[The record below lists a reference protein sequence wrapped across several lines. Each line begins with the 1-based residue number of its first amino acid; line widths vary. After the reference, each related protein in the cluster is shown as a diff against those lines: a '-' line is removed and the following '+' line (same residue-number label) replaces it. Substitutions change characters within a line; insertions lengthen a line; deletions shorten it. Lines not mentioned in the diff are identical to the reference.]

1 MKTKDLAGL
10 LHRLE
15 RPTGPVDV
23 VLDTDTYNE
32 VDDQFALS
40 YLLASQD
47 QLRVK
52 ALYAA
57 PFFNE
62 NSTGPADGME
72 KSYQEILKLLGLAG
86 CQELR
91 EVVFRGSA
99 SYLPDEVTPVPSPA
113 AEDLARRAM
122 GYSPEAPLY
131 VVAIGALTNIA
142 SALLLEP
149 AIAQRITLVWLGGNA
164 WDWPDNQEFNAFQDV
179 AADRV
184 VFGSGAAV
192 VQLPCQGVVS
202 AFRVSGPEL
211 RQYLQGKSPLCD
223 YLVELVE
230 ESQRHWNAGPCW
242 TRPIWDVTAVGWLLG
257 ERFMLDRLEP
267 SPIFQYDHHYS
278 FDKSRHPM
286 RYVYHI
292 QRDELFADLF
302 EKLPKLGQEQKR
314 PPAQGWRAFCWDTFP
329 ALGHT
334 RDKTMWKRG
343 ICHDTRGYSQAAAGV
358 QRRHQNGGELPGR
371 GAAQGAVGQ
380 PAELPGEVP
389 PGPRQ
394 AGGRDPRFAGPLR
407 GRRQRA
413 QPRGQGHVLDEDKR
427 QAGPGGERR
436 NRGRPDY
443 RGVQHGGEVPKPLP
457 KPV

>member
-1 MKTKDLAGL
+1 M
-10 LHRLE
+10 
-15 RPTGPVDV
+15 DV

-86 CQELR
+86 CQKLR

-99 SYLPDEVTPVPSPA
+99 SYLPDEGTPVPSPA

-184 VFGSGAAV
+184 VFGSG
-192 VQLPCQGVVS
+192 G
-202 AFRVSGPEL
+202 
-211 RQYLQGKSPLCD
+211 
-223 YLVELVE
+223 
-230 ESQRHWNAGPCW
+230 
-242 TRPIWDVTAVGWLLG
+242 
-257 ERFMLDRLEP
+257 
-267 SPIFQYDHHYS
+267 
-278 FDKSRHPM
+278 
-286 RYVYHI
+286 
-292 QRDELFADLF
+292 
-302 EKLPKLGQEQKR
+302 
-314 PPAQGWRAFCWDTFP
+314 
-329 ALGHT
+329 
-334 RDKTMWKRG
+334 
-343 ICHDTRGYSQAAAGV
+343 AAA
-358 QRRHQNGGELPGR
+358 LPGGGVR
-371 GAAQGAVGQ
+371 LPGQRAGAA
-380 PAELPGEVP
+380 PVP
-389 PGPRQ
+389 PGQKPPVRLPGG
-394 AGGRDPRFAGPLR
+394 AGGGIPAPLERGALLDAAHLGRHRRGLAAGGALY
-407 GRRQRA
+407 
-413 QPRGQGHVLDEDKR
+413 
-427 QAGPGGERR
+427 AG
-436 NRGRPDY
+436 
-443 RGVQHGGEVPKPLP
+443 
-457 KPV
+457 

>member
-1 MKTKDLAGL
+1 MVKTKDLAGL

-91 EVVFRGSA
+91 DVVFRGSA
-99 SYLPDEVTPVPSPA
+99 SYLPDEGTPVPSPA

-192 VQLPCQGVVS
+192 VQLPCQGWCPPSGS
-202 AFRVSGPEL
+202 AGRSCASTSRAKAPCATTWWSWWRNPSATGTRAPAGRGPSGTSPPWAGCWGSAL
-211 RQYLQGKSPLCD
+211 CWIGWSPAPSSSTTTTTALTRAATPCGTCTTSSGTSSSWICSKSCP
-223 YLVELVE
+223 
-230 ESQRHWNAGPCW
+230 SWGSNSKPSG
-242 TRPIWDVTAVGWLLG
+242 TRLEGFLLG
-257 ERFMLDRLEP
+257 Y
-267 SPIFQYDHHYS
+267 I
-278 FDKSRHPM
+278 
-286 RYVYHI
+286 
-292 QRDELFADLF
+292 
-302 EKLPKLGQEQKR
+302 
-314 PPAQGWRAFCWDTFP
+314 
-329 ALGHT
+329 
-334 RDKTMWKRG
+334 
-343 ICHDTRGYSQAAAGV
+343 
-358 QRRHQNGGELPGR
+358 
-371 GAAQGAVGQ
+371 
-380 PAELPGEVP
+380 
-389 PGPRQ
+389 
-394 AGGRDPRFAGPLR
+394 PRFGA
-407 GRRQRA
+407 
-413 QPRGQGHVLDEDKR
+413 H
-427 QAGPGGERR
+427 
-436 NRGRPDY
+436 
-443 RGVQHGGEVPKPLP
+443 
-457 KPV
+457 

>member
-1 MKTKDLAGL
+1 MVKTKDLAGL

-202 AFRVSGPEL
+202 AFRVSGP
-211 RQYLQGKSPLCD
+211 
-223 YLVELVE
+223 
-230 ESQRHWNAGPCW
+230 
-242 TRPIWDVTAVGWLLG
+242 
-257 ERFMLDRLEP
+257 
-267 SPIFQYDHHYS
+267 
-278 FDKSRHPM
+278 
-286 RYVYHI
+286 
-292 QRDELFADLF
+292 
-302 EKLPKLGQEQKR
+302 
-314 PPAQGWRAFCWDTFP
+314 
-329 ALGHT
+329 
-334 RDKTMWKRG
+334 
-343 ICHDTRGYSQAAAGV
+343 AAA
-358 QRRHQNGGELPGR
+358 P
-371 GAAQGAVGQ
+371 
-380 PAELPGEVP
+380 VP
-389 PGPRQ
+389 PGQEPPVRLPGG
-394 AGGRDPRFAGPLR
+394 AGGGIPAPLERGALLDAAHLGRHRRGLAAGGALY
-407 GRRQRA
+407 
-413 QPRGQGHVLDEDKR
+413 
-427 QAGPGGERR
+427 AG
-436 NRGRPDY
+436 
-443 RGVQHGGEVPKPLP
+443 
-457 KPV
+457 

>member
-99 SYLPDEVTPVPSPA
+99 SYLPDEGTPVPSPA

-131 VVAIGALTNIA
+131 VIAIGALTNIA
-142 SALLLEP
+142 LSL
-149 AIAQRITLVWLGGNA
+149 I
-164 WDWPDNQEFNAFQDV
+164 
-179 AADRV
+179 
-184 VFGSGAAV
+184 
-192 VQLPCQGVVS
+192 
-202 AFRVSGPEL
+202 
-211 RQYLQGKSPLCD
+211 
-223 YLVELVE
+223 
-230 ESQRHWNAGPCW
+230 
-242 TRPIWDVTAVGWLLG
+242 
-257 ERFMLDRLEP
+257 
-267 SPIFQYDHHYS
+267 
-278 FDKSRHPM
+278 
-286 RYVYHI
+286 HI
-292 QRDELFADLF
+292 
-302 EKLPKLGQEQKR
+302 
-314 PPAQGWRAFCWDTFP
+314 
-329 ALGHT
+329 
-334 RDKTMWKRG
+334 
-343 ICHDTRGYSQAAAGV
+343 
-358 QRRHQNGGELPGR
+358 
-371 GAAQGAVGQ
+371 
-380 PAELPGEVP
+380 
-389 PGPRQ
+389 
-394 AGGRDPRFAGPLR
+394 
-407 GRRQRA
+407 
-413 QPRGQGHVLDEDKR
+413 
-427 QAGPGGERR
+427 
-436 NRGRPDY
+436 
-443 RGVQHGGEVPKPLP
+443 
-457 KPV
+457 

>member
-62 NSTGPADGME
+62 NSTGLADGME

-86 CQELR
+86 CQKLR

-99 SYLPDEVTPVPSPA
+99 SYLPDEGTPVPSPA

-164 WDWPDNQEFNAFQDV
+164 WDWPDNQEFNGRGPGGLRQ
-179 AADRV
+179 R
-184 VFGSGAAV
+184 GGGGAA
-192 VQLPCQGVVS
+192 
-202 AFRVSGPEL
+202 A
-211 RQYLQGKSPLCD
+211 
-223 YLVELVE
+223 
-230 ESQRHWNAGPCW
+230 
-242 TRPIWDVTAVGWLLG
+242 
-257 ERFMLDRLEP
+257 
-267 SPIFQYDHHYS
+267 
-278 FDKSRHPM
+278 
-286 RYVYHI
+286 
-292 QRDELFADLF
+292 
-302 EKLPKLGQEQKR
+302 
-314 PPAQGWRAFCWDTFP
+314 
-329 ALGHT
+329 
-334 RDKTMWKRG
+334 
-343 ICHDTRGYSQAAAGV
+343 
-358 QRRHQNGGELPGR
+358 LPGGGVR
-371 GAAQGAVGQ
+371 LPGQRAGAA
-380 PAELPGEVP
+380 PVP
-389 PGPRQ
+389 PGQKPPVRLPGG
-394 AGGRDPRFAGPLR
+394 AGGGIPAPLERGPLLDAAHLGRHRR
-407 GRRQRA
+407 GLA
-413 QPRGQGHVLDEDKR
+413 
-427 QAGPGGERR
+427 AGGALYAG
-436 NRGRPDY
+436 
-443 RGVQHGGEVPKPLP
+443 
-457 KPV
+457 